1 MSLELSLNNFRC
13 WESKS
18 LSIPSSGICLING
31 KSGRGKSTILNAIL
45 YVISGKLKNITSINK
60 KSTNVTIKID
70 NIKITRSRGPNRL
83 SVEKDGKIYESD
95 EAQSII
101 NSIFGP
107 EFSNTSY
114 IDQDNEFSFVSLSP
128 SDKMEFLEKLLLHN
142 YDIEK
147 IKDTIKTEISKT
159 KNNYTSEESKINTLE
174 DLLKTMKMKDQEDI
188 IIDKIKIT
196 KNNYDKVLE
205 KVKSNQEISE
215 KNTKIIKIKL
225 KKLEE
230 EQTQFVKINE
240 KISSLKF
247 LMKDMKSNHLFN
259 ELENIKDIESYLSS
273 LEKSK
278 IYYINNKDFMSYK
291 EKYEVLSQKYKNLQE
306 SNKKEIDCLHTQLDD
321 IKKSSKVNSF
331 DKNSERNLQRCLELV
346 DNIYS
351 LERKLNDPIDFD
363 NEIQKEIV
371 NYENAKDLLTKKQ
384 RILADYE
391 KCYKCP
397 SCQKMLKIN
406 DNKLI
411 LSESSNDITN
421 AQIDI
426 NPKLIKEEI
435 DSLKDEVKKIELDI
449 SSLKKQQTIYQQT
462 EKQYNDM
469 FDQLDNMRG
478 DIECDDIKTEIDN
491 INRYLDISKKI
502 QSIEKDKLLEDTKK
516 EIEII
521 VSKIE
526 KLGKNNENSE
536 NSIKNDDDYANCIK
550 EMTSIGDKIKQLKAL
565 KIKIETVEKELSLI
579 SSSEVSQKNYN
590 EIISS
595 ERDKLETY
603 YAKNETYKTYI
614 EKLNDWDRINK
625 ENERYTDI
633 KKSIE
638 ASNESKQNLSD
649 RLRCLVKLREHVKNA
664 EQKCISD
671 FIDSLND
678 HASIYIEEFFP
689 DEDIKVE
696 LRTKQE
702 TKSTGKEKIALNFE
716 LTYRQINGDLSYLS
730 GGERDRVNLAFTLAF
745 SEIINNRILLLDECI
760 SSLDAETTNVVL
772 ENLREKY
779 KGKLVILVSHQANLG
794 FFDKV
799 IDI

>member
-31 KSGRGKSTILNAIL
+31 KSGRGKSTILNSIL
-45 YVISGKLKNITSINK
+45 YVITGKLKNITSINK
-60 KSTNVTIKID
+60 KSTNVTLKID
-70 NIKITRSRGPNRL
+70 NITVTRSRGPNRL
-83 SVEKDGKIYESD
+83 SLEKDGKIYESD
-95 EAQSII
+95 EAQAII

-128 SDKMEFLEKLLLHN
+128 SEKMEFLEKLLLHN

-159 KNNYTSEESKINTLE
+159 KSNYTSEESKINTLE
-174 DLLKTMKMKDQEDI
+174 TLLKTMKMTEQEDL
-188 IIDKIKIT
+188 IIDKAKIT
-196 KNNYDKVLE
+196 KNNYE
-205 KVKSNQEISE
+205 KIFEKLKSNQEISE
-215 KNTKIIKIKL
+215 KNTKVIKTKL

-230 EQTQFVKINE
+230 EHLHFVKVNE
-240 KISSLKF
+240 KMSSLKF
-247 LMKDMKSNHLFN
+247 LIEDMKSNPLF
-259 ELENIKDIESYLSS
+259 KDLGNMKNIESRLSS

-278 IYYINNKDFMSYK
+278 IYYINNKEFVSYK
-291 EKYEVLSQKYKNLQE
+291 EKYEVFIQKYQNLYE
-306 SNKKEIDCLHTQLDD
+306 SNKKEIEYLQNQLRD
-321 IKKSSKVNSF
+321 ISRSSKLESF
-331 DKNSERNLQRCLELV
+331 DKNNERNLQKCLELI
-346 DNIYS
+346 DNINF
-351 LERKLNDPIDFD
+351 LEIKLNDPIDFD
-363 NEIQKEIV
+363 TEIQKENV
-371 NYENAKDLLTKKQ
+371 NYENLKDLLTKKQ
-384 RILADYE
+384 QILSDYE

-397 SCQKMLKIN
+397 SCQKILKIN

-411 LSESSNDITN
+411 LSSGN
-421 AQIDI
+421 DI
-426 NPKLIKEEI
+426 NPTVIKQEI
-435 DSLKDEVKKIELDI
+435 DCLKGDLKKSELII
-449 SSLKKQQTIYQQT
+449 SSFKKQQTIYQQT
-462 EKQYNDM
+462 EEQYNYI

-478 DIECDDIKTEIDN
+478 NIECDDIKKEIDN
-491 INRYLDISKKI
+491 INRYLEISKKI

-516 EIEII
+516 EMEII
-521 VSKIE
+521 SSKIE
-526 KLGKNNENSE
+526 KLRKNDEILE
-536 NSIKNDDDYANCIK
+536 NSIKNDEEYTDCIK
-550 EMTSIGDKIKQLKAL
+550 EITSISDKIKQLKTLEL
-565 KIKIETVEKELSLI
+565 KIDSVNRELNLVNESN
-579 SSSEVSQKNYN
+579 VSQKNYSDL
-590 EIISS
+590 ILS
-595 ERDKLETY
+595 EREKLEIY
-603 YAKNETYKTYI
+603 SDKIQTYKNYI
-614 EKLNDWDRINK
+614 EKLNEWSRFSL

-633 KKSIE
+633 KNSIE
-638 ASNESKQNLSD
+638 ESNKSKQNLSD

-671 FIDSLND
+671 FIDSLNE

-696 LRTKQE
+696 LKTKQE

-716 LTYRQINGDLSYLS
+716 LTYRQITGDLSYLS

-799 IDI
+799 IEI